1 MIFVRLQ
8 RMKMD
13 VALAFTV
20 ILNAVKDLLYVF
32 DPLETD
38 NKQILRRC
46 APQND
51 IDESAWQPTANA
63 YNPNFRRSARR
74 TRRIRKLIFSNFLTS
89 CSS

>member
-1 MIFVRLQ
+1 MS
-8 RMKMD
+8 
-13 VALAFTV
+13 VALALTV

-51 IDESAWQPTANA
+51 IATSPQGDGRQAH
-63 YNPNFRRSARR
+63 NPNFRRSARR
-74 TRRIRKLIFSNFLTS
+74 IRN
-89 CSS
+89 